1 MPEVSRFFG
10 IIMLK
15 DIITVKPCGEY
26 RLHLQFEDGVEGE
39 INVAELIEFRGVFA
53 SLRDPTYF
61 AQGRVNPELGTIT
74 WPNEADLDPDVLYS
88 ILVGEPLPVFELA

>member
-39 INVAELIEFRGVFA
+39 INVAELIEFCGVFA
-53 SLRDPTYF
+53 PLRDPTYF
-61 AQGRVNPELGTIT
+61 AQVRVNPELGTIT
-74 WPNEADLDPDVLYS
+74 WPNEADLDSDVLYS
-88 ILVGEPLPVFELA
+88 ILIGEPLPTFELA